1 MTLLNCCRD
10 VSLVQGKPHQIAI
23 NDGRGFRHGHP
34 VAMNG
39 DPTGNMPLNDERG
52 FRRGH
57 PVAMNGA
64 PTGLCTFAGCVF
76 IRTWGCARQSV
87 NLQPSPKPDKGWNAG
102 PWSKASHARDG
113 VCRAIRDETA
123 SLRSGRVFHPE
134 TAKTT
139 DEKKP
144 AFCKAGFLND
154 GRRERIRTSD
164 PLVPNQLRYQAA
176 LLADRLLLYC

>member
-64 PTGLCTFAGCVF
+64 PTGLCTFVGCVF

-113 VCRAIRDETA
+113 DPTGCAR
-123 SLRSGRVFHPE
+123 
-134 TAKTT
+134 
-139 DEKKP
+139 
-144 AFCKAGFLND
+144 LND
-154 GRRERIRTSD
+154 GRKFRRGHSVAMNGDPTGLCTFVGCVFIRTRKMCTAVSK
-164 PLVPNQLRYQAA
+164 PSAITEA
-176 LLADRLLLYC
+176 G